1 MAPTV
6 DSQVRVYSIKQSCH
20 GIMFPWL
27 LARAGDH
34 WGVAGRSRAKIAC
47 LIHHTQRG
55 VNTGSSSVCVG
66 DKDSGNTQWRIEGL
80 QRPGAKACMGA
91 PPPELAPPPPP
102 LFFLKRSSTR
112 KTEKTDPLTHRE
124 RGARSI
130 CYFCYYVNPALKWSH
145 FTYLPRPNFLC
156 KISPYKL
163 GGRPLQGL
171 RPGAMPPA
179 PPPRHATGNTTRRP
193 PSGGGGRGKLWR

>member
-20 GIMFPWL
+20 EIMFPWL

-66 DKDSGNTQWRIEGL
+66 DKDSGNTQWRTEGL
-80 QRPGAKACMGA
+80 HPAHRRP
-91 PPPELAPPPPP
+91 PRISPPP
-102 LFFLKRSSTR
+102 LRPPPFGKNKTVWSRAKNRQAKKKRFKFKKKKKRSSTR

-130 CYFCYYVNPALKWSH
+130 CYFCYSLILH
-145 FTYLPRPNFLC
+145 
-156 KISPYKL
+156 
-163 GGRPLQGL
+163 
-171 RPGAMPPA
+171 
-179 PPPRHATGNTTRRP
+179 
-193 PSGGGGRGKLWR
+193 